1 MESNRILFLCGQY
14 SSPSAANSICV
25 KNLAEE
31 VIKLGYEPFV
41 LARGAGYKGV
51 YEEINGVK
59 VWKIKGDTFGR
70 VVSYFEQRKSVL
82 LKLLFSIIQFIRY
95 SYVLWIYPITSKRD
109 LARIKKWSKRIIEE
123 NNINIVT
130 ATYGPYETIQAAVYL
145 KKRYKS
151 NLKVVTYH
159 LDLLTNPSNESSII
173 SRLKKH
179 RASRAMIDEFATVDR
194 VLLPMTAPVMND
206 PKFQYVDFPLYITSQ
221 TDTYSGRKYFSG
233 DSINIAIAGSLDK
246 YNRNPLLFC
255 RIIDKMPDICGKRVV
270 LHIWGNTVGID
281 FSGYKNIEYH
291 GMASVEEV
299 PVLLQQCDFLFN
311 VGNKTSYRMLPSK
324 IFQMFAAKKPIIF
337 LYSSPLDKSIPY
349 FKKYGYTLF
358 LPEFDGDFNKNL
370 EKVSSFIKQYY
381 GKSLNISDTMF
392 ETSTPSYIA
401 KKLITI

>member
-1 MESNRILFLCGQY
+1 MVSKRILFLCGQY
-14 SSPSAANSICV
+14 ASPSAANSICV

-41 LARGAGYKGV
+41 LARGADYKGI

-70 VVSYFEQRKSVL
+70 VVSYFEQKKSFL
-82 LKLLFSIIQFIRY
+82 LRLLFSILQFIRY

-109 LARIKKWSKRIIEE
+109 LARMKKWSKRIIEE
-123 NNINIVT
+123 NKINIVT

-145 KKRYKS
+145 KKKYKS
-151 NLKVVTYH
+151 DLKVVTYH

-173 SRLKKH
+173 SQFKKH
-179 RASRAMIDEFATVDR
+179 GASRAMREEFAIVDR

-206 PKFQYVDFPLYITSQ
+206 PKFQYVDFPLYIPSQ
-221 TDTYSGRKYFSG
+221 TDTYSSRNFYPS
-233 DSINIAIAGSLDK
+233 DCINVAIAGSLDK

-255 RIIDKMPDICGKRVV
+255 RIIDKMPEICGKRVV

-281 FSGYKNIEYH
+281 FSGYKNVEYH
-291 GMASVEEV
+291 GMASIEEV
-299 PVLLQQCDFLFN
+299 PILLRQSDFLFN

-324 IFQMFAAKKPIIF
+324 IFQMFAAKKPVIF
-337 LYSSPLDKSIPY
+337 LYSSPFDNSIPY

-358 LPEFDGDFNKNL
+358 IPEFDGDFIENV
-370 EKVSSFIKQYY
+370 EKVSSFIKHYY
-381 GKSLNISDTMF
+381 SKSLNISDTLF

-401 KKLITI
+401 RKIITI